1 MAAIGNG
8 RGNKSKY
15 WNGIRQLKERK
26 HENKSNQALSF
37 RVFYFNFA
45 ALALKHLQCLKMES
59 AGKDWLGYKKVTFG
73 LC

>member
-1 MAAIGNG
+1 MAAIENG
-8 RGNKSKY
+8 RGNESKY
-15 WNGIRQLKERK
+15 WNGICQLKERK

-37 RVFYFNFA
+37 RVFYFPFA

-59 AGKDWLGYKKVTFG
+59 AGKDLLGCKKGTFR